1 MCRESRRRSTFG
13 PGRLL
18 ATAGAVLLAALGGC
32 AGTTQTRALDLIAR
46 DASTGEPLEGV
57 RIVRQSGTAHAAG
70 TSEVMTTDA
79 TGSVVVALPVSDSVW
94 MMVRDGYEP
103 VRVDLREHG
112 AEAVAGG
119 PNEVV
124 TAWAE
129 VMAAGT
135 LDIPLSPITYRT
147 IRVSVVDS
155 ITGAP
160 VPHATVQSEM
170 FSLLDPDGTAFG
182 TASAVGTRTDAHGL
196 AIIDLPS
203 ASRCV
208 VTVEADGHAVNRVIL
223 DPESAEGV
231 AMHTTVPVEAYRYE
245 PTRVVVIDRG
255 TGLPVEGATI
265 RVGLLSPTTGALRH
279 ESIWTTDAE
288 GMAIVMKPAA
298 GLGTMV
304 VEHDGR
310 AQTDFRMIEIH
321 ATEFNAVAIGAD
333 DLD

>member
-79 TGSVVVALPVSDSVW
+79 TGSVVVAVPVSDSVW

-119 PNEVV
+119 L
-124 TAWAE
+124 
-129 VMAAGT
+129 

-170 FSLLDPDGTAFG
+170 FSLLDPDGIAFG

-279 ESIWTTDAE
+279 DSIWTTDAE

-298 GLGTMV
+298 GLGPMV